1 MAGSSRTAGCQGIAA
16 AVKAEIALSVQ
27 LSEAAVLALAR
38 RDIRLNKKNAMSELF
53 NIQSNDPLQLEQA
66 SRVAREFAQ
75 RYIDH
80 GMVGIVFLGAIAR
93 GYYDAS
99 ADIDIAFFK
108 SRESAFPMPVMFQKV
123 QGFLVHS
130 YVEEYESAIQ
140 SPWDMARRWTYSQ
153 GQIHFDPNGLIAR
166 LLLEKVP
173 LQPQEKKW
181 LLMSG
186 LALSEWYINSLTSLW
201 VERGNLISAQHMF
214 NQGLNYFFEMLFAIN
229 DQLVADMKWRYYCA
243 EKLPNLPEHFRA
255 TIQEVMTLRDFTVSE
270 IERRKG
276 SFMEMWRQM
285 LPLVEQEVQ
294 LSYAQIKEL
303 V

>member
-1 MAGSSRTAGCQGIAA
+1 MTTQF
-16 AVKAEIALSVQ
+16 L
-27 LSEAAVLALAR
+27 
-38 RDIRLNKKNAMSELF
+38 
-53 NIQSNDPLQLEQA
+53 IQSNDPLQLEQA
-66 SRVAREFAQ
+66 RRVAVEFAQ
-75 RYIDH
+75 QYTVD

-93 GYYDAS
+93 GYFDAS

-108 SRESAFPMPVMFQKV
+108 SQESEFPMPVMFQKL

-130 YVEEYESAIQ
+130 YVQDYESAIQ
-140 SPWDMARRWTYSQ
+140 TPWEMAKRWTYSQ

-186 LALSEWYINSLTSLW
+186 LALSEWYINSLTGLW
-201 VERGNLISAQHMF
+201 LERGNIISAQHMF

-229 DQLVADMKWRYYCA
+229 DQLVADMKWRYYCV
-243 EKLPNLPEHFRA
+243 ERLPRLPEHFRE
-255 TIQEVMTLRDFTVSE
+255 TIQEVMSLHEFTVAE
-270 IERRKG
+270 IDRRK
-276 SFMEMWRQM
+276 SAFMTMWRQM

-294 LSYAQIKEL
+294 MSYDEIKDL